1 MCEQLAH
8 PQLLPESGTAEI
20 RTRDFL
26 RRTSKAV
33 TITPSGHT
41 YFSDPVKKA
50 QTNDDAYTKTRHAD
64 MDIDVLFELKL
75 T

>member
-1 MCEQLAH
+1 MCKQLAH

-20 RTRDFL
+20 QTRDFL

-41 YFSDPVKKA
+41 YFSDPVKKHRLTTMHT
-50 QTNDDAYTKTRHAD
+50 QKLD
-64 MDIDVLFELKL
+64 MPIWISTYYLS
-75 T
+75 